1 MRPRLNGCVASRR
14 VSRVAAETAEAAAAA
29 ELRQQIAH
37 HDHCYYVLDAPEIS
51 DFAYDQLMQQLQQL
65 EAAHPELLT
74 PDSPTQRV
82 GGKPAAGFAP
92 VRHAQAM
99 LSLSNAFSDEDF
111 ADFDR
116 RVAER
121 VGQTPVTYVAETKL
135 DGLAINLTYD
145 GGVLVRAATRGDGE
159 TGEDVTANI
168 RTIRAVPLRLTGPSV
183 PTSIEIRG
191 EVYLARKGFD
201 ALNRAQLAAGNKPF
215 ANPRNAAAGSLRQL
229 DPGVTRQRPLTLYCY
244 GIGAVSGAE
253 LPATQ
258 FELLA
263 WLRSMGCRVSPE
275 SKRVTGL
282 AEAQAYYR
290 ALAARRSSL
299 DYDID
304 GVVFKVDR
312 LDWQGLL
319 GQVARAPRWAVA
331 WKFPPEERETRVLAI
346 EVQVGRTGAL
356 TPVARLEPVFVG
368 GVTVTNATLHNADE
382 IARKDVRVGDT
393 VIVRRAGDVIPEV
406 AAVVLAKRPAGT
418 VPFEMPGEVPEQA
431 THQTIQALLHFAS
444 RRALDI
450 EGLGDKL
457 ASQLVRSGLVQGPA
471 DLFRLTLPQL
481 MTLERMGEKSA
492 ENLLAAIARS
502 RTTTL
507 PRLLHAVGIPD
518 VGEATARQLAR
529 HFGDLHAL
537 AVASAEALEAVPD
550 VGPIVAANIAG
561 FFADEANRK
570 LLQDLQDAGVSW
582 PPEVV
587 VQAAA
592 LPLSGWTI
600 VLTGALESFTREAAS
615 ERLAALGAKLAG
627 SVSSRTTVVF
637 AGADAGSKARKAA
650 ELGVPLLGE
659 DDLVKLLEAPE
670 SGASLL
676 AGN

>member
-1 MRPRLNGCVASRR
+1 MQPRSNECAALRL
-14 VSRVAAETAEAAAAA
+14 VSRVGAKAAEAAA
-29 ELRQQIAH
+29 ELRRRISH
-37 HDHCYYVLDAPEIS
+37 HDHRYYVMDAPEIS
-51 DFAYDQLMQQLQQL
+51 DFDYDQLMLQLQRL
-65 EAAHPELLT
+65 EAEHPELVT

-99 LSLSNAFSDEDF
+99 LSLSNAFSEEDF

-116 RVAER
+116 RVSER
-121 VGQTPVTYVAETKL
+121 IGESPITYVAETKL
-135 DGLAINLTYD
+135 DGLAINLTYEA
-145 GGVLVRAATRGDGE
+145 GVLVRAATRGDGE
-159 TGEDVTANI
+159 TGEDVTANL
-168 RTIRAVPLRLTGPSV
+168 RTIRAVPLRLAGASV
-183 PTSIEIRG
+183 PASIEIRG
-191 EVYLARKGFD
+191 EVYMARKGFD
-201 ALNRAQLAAGNKPF
+201 ALNRAQFEAGGKPF

-229 DPGVTRQRPLTLYCY
+229 DPGVTRLRPLTLYCY
-244 GIGAVSGAE
+244 GVGSVTGAD
-253 LPATQ
+253 LPGTQ

-263 WLRSMGCRVSPE
+263 WLRNMGCRVSPE
-275 SKRVTGL
+275 SRRVTGL

-290 ALAARRSSL
+290 ALAARRASL

-331 WKFPPEERETRVLAI
+331 WKFPPEERETQVLAI

-356 TPVARLEPVFVG
+356 TPVARLEPVLVG

-406 AAVVLAKRPAGT
+406 AAVVLAKRPPGT
-418 VPFEMPGEVPEQA
+418 VPFEMPVEVPEQA
-431 THQTIQALLHFAS
+431 THQAIQALLHFAS
-444 RRALDI
+444 RRAMDI

-457 ASQLVRSGLVQGPA
+457 AGQLVRGGLVHSPA

-492 ENLLAAIARS
+492 ENLLGAIARS
-502 RTTTL
+502 RSTTL

-529 HFGDLHAL
+529 HFGNLDAL
-537 AVASAEALEAVPD
+537 AAASAEALEAVPD
-550 VGPIVAANIAG
+550 VGPIVAANIAA
-561 FFADEANRK
+561 FFAEDANRQ
-570 LLQDLQDAGVSW
+570 LLRDLQDAGVSW
-582 PPEVV
+582 PQEVV
-587 VQAAA
+587 LPAAS
-592 LPLSGWTI
+592 LPLAGWTV

-615 ERLAALGAKLAG
+615 EQLAALGAKLAG

-637 AGADAGSKARKAA
+637 AGADAGSKARKAT
-650 ELGVPLLGE
+650 ELGVPVRGE
-659 DDLVKLLEAPE
+659 EDLVKLLAAPE

-676 AGN
+676 TRS